1 MNEQPDFVRNKIR
14 ASTPKDRGPVTH
26 ARAKRREIIKLAEK
40 LIDMLEPYR
49 KEAIQVWIDGMRATK
64 PIYEK
69 GIRVGEEPDWKERRE
84 NAALIIA
91 YLEGKPIEKQ
101 IQAHGDFEDL
111 GSLLEAMKHSPASQA
126 SLQKTVEGRE
136 IPPALADAATEE
148 GSGPR
153 ELKKLRLDGRACW
166 ATCLTE
172 THYKA
177 AKMLRTKNHP
187 STAAAVKM
195 SLLRK
200 PKGKELLA

>member
-1 MNEQPDFVRNKIR
+1 MNFSKATPEEGSNLQGPPGEPEKIPGYVKNKI
-14 ASTPKDRGPVTH
+14 KGCKNRGPVTR
-26 ARAKRREIIKLAEK
+26 ARAKRREIIKLAET

-126 SLQKTVEGRE
+126 SLQKTVER
-136 IPPALADAATEE
+136 
-148 GSGPR
+148 
-153 ELKKLRLDGRACW
+153 
-166 ATCLTE
+166 
-172 THYKA
+172 
-177 AKMLRTKNHP
+177 
-187 STAAAVKM
+187 
-195 SLLRK
+195 
-200 PKGKELLA
+200 